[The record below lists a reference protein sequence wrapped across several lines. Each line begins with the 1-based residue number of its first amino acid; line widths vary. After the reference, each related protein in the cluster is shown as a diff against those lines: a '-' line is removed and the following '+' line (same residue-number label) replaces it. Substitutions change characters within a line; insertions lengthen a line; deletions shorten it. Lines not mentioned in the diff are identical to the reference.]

1 MANAAVDKPLVR
13 FEVEDGIAVVTID
26 NPPVNALGPG
36 VRDGI
41 IEALEKAESDPSVK
55 ATIMIGAGRS
65 FIAGAD
71 IRQFGKPRPL
81 PKRSVADVL
90 DASSK
95 PVVAAIHGYALGG
108 GLEHALACHY
118 RIAVPSAK
126 VGLPEV
132 LIGILPGGGGTQRL
146 PRLIGPKRAM
156 DMIVSGRHV
165 PAPEAKALGIIDEIV
180 SDTDLRQQA
189 IAYAQRVAGRRPVPR
204 VRDKT
209 ERLAEANADPG
220 MFEAMRKAI
229 ARKAGKQKAPYHCI
243 SCVEAA
249 VSQPFDEGI
258 ATERR
263 LFAELENSEEAKAL
277 RYAFFAE
284 REVAKIPWLA
294 KDLPLPEIK
303 TAAVVGAGTMGGG
316 IAMSFADFGFPVKL
330 LDVSADS
337 LAKGMQR
344 IRDNYATSVR
354 RGSLAQDEMDRRL
367 ALIQPVEDWDA
378 IADCDAVIEAV
389 FEEMPVKKEVFARLD
404 AVMKPEA
411 LLFSNTS
418 ALDIDEIAGVTKR
431 PEAVAGTHFF
441 VPANVMKTFEVVNGA
456 KTAPVTLAAAM
467 KLGREIGKISAYAG
481 NCDGFVANRTRIP
494 FNLEQALMVE
504 EGALPEQVDRVMVEF
519 GYPVGPFAVNDMSGL
534 DISYATR
541 KRRAATDPNY
551 RSLPITDRLVE
562 LGRLGQKTGAGWYRY
577 QKPDRTPIVDPEVHS
592 IIRTVVGELGIGQR
606 TFSDEE
612 ILHRLLFSSVNEA
625 CKILEEGK
633 ALRASDID
641 VMWLNGFG
649 FPRYRGGLMY
659 WADQIG
665 AREVYNQVAIWHQ
678 RYGARWKPSGLLQQ
692 LAESGGSLRE
702 VKGRI
707 SG

>member
-1 MANAAVDKPLVR
+1 MDEKPLVR
-13 FEVEDGIAVVTID
+13 FEVHDGIGVVTID

-41 IEALEKAESDPSVK
+41 VEALEKGLAEPNVE
-55 ATIMIGAGRS
+55 AMVMIGAGRS

-71 IRQFGKPRPL
+71 IRQFGKPRPI
-81 PKRSVADVL
+81 PARPVYEVL
-90 DASSK
+90 DESTK

-146 PRLIGPKRAM
+146 PRLIGPKAAM
-156 DMIVSGRHV
+156 ELIVSGRHV
-165 PAPEAKALGIIDEIV
+165 PAPEAKALGIVDDIV
-180 SDTDLRQQA
+180 EGKDLRADA
-189 IAYAQRVAGRRPVPR
+189 IAYAKRVAGKRPLPR
-204 VRDKT
+204 VRDMADKLV
-209 ERLAEANADPG
+209 EAKAEPG
-220 MFEAMRKAI
+220 MFEAMRKSI
-229 ARKAGKQKAPYHCI
+229 ARRARNQKAPYHCI
-243 SCVEAA
+243 ACVEAA

-258 ATERR
+258 KTERR
-263 LFAELENSEEAKAL
+263 LFAELENSDEAKAL

-284 REVAKIPWLA
+284 REVAKIPGLA
-294 KDLPLPEIK
+294 KDIALPEIK

-330 LDVSADS
+330 LDASPEV
-337 LAKGMQR
+337 LEKGLHR
-344 IRDNYATSVR
+344 IRNTYAVSVE
-354 RGSLAQDEMDRRL
+354 RGSLTQEEMDKRL
-367 ALIQPVEDWDA
+367 ALIQPVAAYED

-389 FEEMPVKKEVFARLD
+389 FEQMPVKKEVFAKLD
-404 AVMKPEA
+404 AAMKPDA

-456 KTAPVTLAAAM
+456 RTSAVTLATAM
-467 KLGREIGKISAYAG
+467 KLGRDIGKISAYAG
-481 NCDGFVANRTRIP
+481 NCDGFVANRSRIP
-494 FNLEQALMVE
+494 FNLEQGLMVE
-504 EGALPEQVDRVMVEF
+504 EGALPEQVDKVMVDF

-534 DISYATR
+534 DISYDTR
-541 KRRAATDPNY
+541 RRRAAADPNY
-551 RSLPITDRLVE
+551 RGLPITDRLVE
-562 LGRLGQKTGAGWYRY
+562 MGRLGQKTGAGWYRY
-577 QKPDRTPIVDPEVHS
+577 EKGDRTPIVDPKVHRIIKEVAQEKS
-592 IIRTVVGELGIGQR
+592 FEQR

-612 ILHRLLFSSVNEA
+612 ILRRLLFSSVNEA

-649 FPRYRGGLMY
+649 FPRYRGGLMF

-665 AREVYNQVAIWHQ
+665 AREVYNQIAAWHQ
-678 RYGARWKPSGLLQQ
+678 RYGARWKPSRLLQE
-692 LAESGGSLRE
+692 LAQSGGNLRE
-702 VKGRI
+702 VKGNIAR
-707 SG
+707 